1 MERLGR
7 VGIGS
12 AVTEGFGM
20 ARRVLVGFGS
30 PGSDWQVV
38 TSSGKARLGRK
49 FAKEWIVKVRRG
61 PAWLV
66 LADTVRR

>member
-1 MERLGR
+1 MEGFCL

-49 FAKEWIVKVRRG
+49 FAKDWIVEVWRG
-61 PAWLV
+61 PARLV

>member
-1 MERLGR
+1 M
-7 VGIGS
+7 GS
-12 AVTEGFGM
+12 VATGAVWYGC
-20 ARRVLVGFGS
+20 

-49 FAKEWIVKVRRG
+49 FAKDWIVEVWRG
-61 PAWLV
+61 PARLV